1 MKPLRSFLATLKYY
15 GLNKNRCTA
24 STSSGLS
31 QHSVDLWLT
40 VYFGVSYSTLSP
52 ESLAV
57 VALEGLRRGRGCVEQ
72 QQHRKRV
79 KALRAN
85 WNQMSEAT
93 GWGILTVEQERQ
105 RGKFTSP

>member
-1 MKPLRSFLATLKYY
+1 MVDYVFGCVCVRV
-15 GLNKNRCTA
+15 
-24 STSSGLS
+24 SG
-31 QHSVDLWLT
+31 
-40 VYFGVSYSTLSP
+40 TLSP

-57 VALEGLRRGRGCVEQ
+57 VALGGLCRGRDCVE

-93 GWGILTVEQERQ
+93 GRGILTLEQERQ

>member
-1 MKPLRSFLATLKYY
+1 MF
-15 GLNKNRCTA
+15 
-24 STSSGLS
+24 
-31 QHSVDLWLT
+31 QHPVDMWWSVRLCAR
-40 VYFGVSYSTLSP
+40 YSVLSP
-52 ESLAV
+52 ESLALV
-57 VALEGLRRGRGCVEQ
+57 VLGGLHCGRGCVE

-93 GWGILTVEQERQ
+93 GRGILTVEQERQ

>member
-1 MKPLRSFLATLKYY
+1 MNIRI
-15 GLNKNRCTA
+15 A
-24 STSSGLS
+24 SISSGLFE
-31 QHSVDLWLT
+31 HTVDVWSI
-40 VYFGVSYSTLSP
+40 VYLGVCVCESYSALSL

-57 VALEGLRRGRGCVEQ
+57 VAVGGLRRGRGCVE

-93 GWGILTVEQERQ
+93 GRGILTVEQARQ